1 MPLPP
6 ALAARLAKRGLLKDA
21 SVAGY
26 DPQLGKAVEQS
37 HHGRGRGGGQHGG
50 GQGGHGASSGV
61 PSYGYEGRNLMEP
74 EEEVFAESYDE
85 QVVNQS
91 YERVKSAASG
101 QVISAT
107 VLDPTR
113 YIGHSGCPNKWNV
126 YHDCVLYCKQFWGAG
141 LREPVNKEYV
151 EAHAKMIDKYYPLPD
166 GWREMYDAGV
176 GRHYY
181 WCTKTDKV
189 SWLPPGQRS
198 MVDSHPQHW

>member
-26 DPQLGKAVEQS
+26 DPQLGKAVEQT
-37 HHGRGRGGGQHGG
+37 HHSRGRGLGGNLGG
-50 GQGGHGASSGV
+50 GGGHGASSGGGGV

-91 YERVKSAASG
+91 YERVKSATSG

-141 LREPVNKEYV
+141 LREPVNKEYI
-151 EAHAKMIDKYYPLPD
+151 EAHAKMIEKYHPD
-166 GWREMYDAGV
+166 RKST
-176 GRHYY
+176 RLN
-181 WCTKTDKV
+181 
-189 SWLPPGQRS
+189 S
-198 MVDSHPQHW
+198 SHP